1 MRAQCVAR
9 RLQRESARTAP
20 IGERRHFGPAR
31 RRADSTARMMA
42 SRSPWVVV
50 MSGAFTAT
58 APAAG
63 WASLPDLTPNRLRA
77 FHARDAARQLRR
89 QQPQDAMRPRIA
101 EPLR

>member
-31 RRADSTARMMA
+31 RTSDSTARMMA

-50 MSGAFTAT
+50 MSGGFRSASRRVSQFAGPDADAFRALH
-58 APAAG
+58 AG
-63 WASLPDLTPNRLRA
+63 
-77 FHARDAARQLRR
+77 DAGGQFRR
-89 QQPQDAMRPRIA
+89 QPPPDAMRPRISG

>member
-1 MRAQCVAR
+1 MPCGDR
-9 RLQRESARTAP
+9 RLRRESARTAP
-20 IGERRHFGPAR
+20 IGERRHRG
-31 RRADSTARMMA
+31 RAQRTAEQHGEDGA
-42 SRSPWVVV
+42 VAQALVVV

-77 FHARDAARQLRR
+77 FPARDAGRLLRR